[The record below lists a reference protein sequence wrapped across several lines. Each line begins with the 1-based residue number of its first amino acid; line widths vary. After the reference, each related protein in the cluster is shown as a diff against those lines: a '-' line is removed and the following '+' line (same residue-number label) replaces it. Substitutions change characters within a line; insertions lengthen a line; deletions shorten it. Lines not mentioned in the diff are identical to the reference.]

1 MVQVRMRQEH
11 PVDAPQFV
19 DFEVS
24 DPGAGIEQHVF
35 VQHERSRAQ
44 TAADTATATEY
55 AQLHP
60 GHPSYLVGNT
70 NTPSQSTGGG
80 AAR

>member
-1 MVQVRMRQEH
+1 MRQEN
-11 PVDAPQFV
+11 PVDALEFFDV
-19 DFEVS
+19 EVS
-24 DPGAGIEQHVF
+24 DAGSGIDQHIVIE
-35 VQHERSRAQ
+35 HERRRAQ